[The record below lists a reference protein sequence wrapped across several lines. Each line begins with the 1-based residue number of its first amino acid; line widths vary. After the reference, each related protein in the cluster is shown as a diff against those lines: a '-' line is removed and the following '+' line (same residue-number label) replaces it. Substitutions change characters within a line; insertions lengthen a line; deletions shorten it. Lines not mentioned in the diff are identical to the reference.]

1 MINSYKSTIKQLN
14 TINQFMSDNTET
26 LFINIEFYTALMD
39 IRERLQKEMANYEL
53 QQRKMNSPYAK
64 VLKKRETEM
73 ERIKKEDEERKA
85 ESIFEEELSVW
96 FD

>member
-73 ERIKKEDEERKA
+73 ERIRKKDEERKG
-85 ESIFEEELSVW
+85 ETLFEEELSVW

>member
-39 IRERLQKEMANYEL
+39 IRERLQREMANYEL
-53 QQRKMNSPYAK
+53 QQRKMNSPYSKELKRRK
-64 VLKKRETEM
+64 VAMEKIKERE
-73 ERIKKEDEERKA
+73 KEQKGETL
-85 ESIFEEELSVW
+85 FEEELSLW

>member
-1 MINSYKSTIKQLN
+1 MN
-14 TINQFMSDNTET
+14 DNTEN
-26 LFINIEFYTALMD
+26 LFINIELYTALMD
-39 IRERLQKEMANYEL
+39 IRARFQKEIANYEL
-53 QQRKMNSPYAK
+53 HQKKMNSPYAK

-73 ERIKKEDEERKA
+73 KRIRKKDEGQKG

>member
-39 IRERLQKEMANYEL
+39 IRERLQKEMANHEL
-53 QQRKMNSPYAK
+53 QQRKMNSPYSKELKRRK
-64 VLKKRETEM
+64 VAMEKIKERE
-73 ERIKKEDEERKA
+73 KEQKG
-85 ESIFEEELSVW
+85 ESLFEEELSLW

>member
-1 MINSYKSTIKQLN
+1 MINSYKSATEQLN
-14 TINQFMSDNTET
+14 KLNQYMSDNTEN
-26 LFINIEFYTALMD
+26 LFINIELYTALMD
-39 IRERLQKEMANYEL
+39 IRDRFQKEIANNEL
-53 QQRKMNSPYAK
+53 QQRKMNSSYAK

-73 ERIKKEDEERKA
+73 ERIRKKDEVQKG

>member
-53 QQRKMNSPYAK
+53 QQRKINSPYAK

-73 ERIKKEDEERKA
+73 ERIRKKDEERKD
-85 ESIFEEELSVW
+85 ESIFEEELSLW

>member
-53 QQRKMNSPYAK
+53 LQRKMNSPYAK
-64 VLKKRETEM
+64 ELKRRKVAMEKIKERE
-73 ERIKKEDEERKA
+73 KEQKEETL
-85 ESIFEEELSVW
+85 FEEELSLW

>member
-26 LFINIEFYTALMD
+26 LFINIEFYTTLMD

-53 QQRKMNSPYAK
+53 QQRKMNSPYSKELKRRK
-64 VLKKRETEM
+64 VAMEKIKERE
-73 ERIKKEDEERKA
+73 KEQKGETL
-85 ESIFEEELSVW
+85 FEEELSLW

>member
-1 MINSYKSTIKQLN
+1 MINSYKSATEQLN
-14 TINQFMSDNTET
+14 KLNQYMNDNTEN
-26 LFINIEFYTALMD
+26 LFINIELYTALMD

-53 QQRKMNSPYAK
+53 QQRKMNSPYVK

-73 ERIKKEDEERKA
+73 EKIKERKKEQKGETL
-85 ESIFEEELSVW
+85 FEEELSLW